1 LTGCIGEGGSIKVAA
16 ESDKGAAAAAERIP
30 VVLSRSRRVTRRF

>member
-1 LTGCIGEGGSIKVAA
+1 VAA
-16 ESDKGAAAAAERIP
+16 ESDMGAAAAAERIP